1 MSSVGEVVTPSALLN
16 PNRMVSSHASSIR
29 PAGAGANGVGRSNGS
44 HLLSVGMERPNALRW
59 RFSQLESAPSPK
71 LKSRESLVRVPMA
84 VPCPF
89 SKLHPQQKSWS
100 LATQMRTETRSQ
112 FDSLQGRLGA
122 LGNQP
127 TRSTIGFVGMSLSI
141 VAGRIPLKA
150 SSIPLAIEAFRC
162 RRLDNASRISTTLS
176 QLPSPRALLHS
187 SNNSKRRKEYTARC
201 VTERPRQ

>member
-1 MSSVGEVVTPSALLN
+1 
-16 PNRMVSSHASSIR
+16 
-29 PAGAGANGVGRSNGS
+29 
-44 HLLSVGMERPNALRW
+44 
-59 RFSQLESAPSPK
+59 
-71 LKSRESLVRVPMA
+71 MA

-150 SSIPLAIEAFRC
+150 SSIPLAIEVFRC

-201 VTERPRQ
+201 VTERPRQLIGLIPISKGRAWSNSRPFGPERFTAVPTEIGGCAAQELLRLIGTLV